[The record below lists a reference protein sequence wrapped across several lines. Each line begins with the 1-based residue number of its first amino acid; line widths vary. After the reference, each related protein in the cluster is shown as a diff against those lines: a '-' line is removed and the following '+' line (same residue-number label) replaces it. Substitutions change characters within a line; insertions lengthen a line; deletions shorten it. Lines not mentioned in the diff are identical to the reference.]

1 MNLFGRRRRIL
12 IDKLQFTLLGVSL
25 VHLVMI
31 IAIFLIAVFAPAV
44 FSLYRE
50 TSPELS
56 LEAAN
61 EFLNLHKR
69 IWPAAGLALLL
80 IAFHS
85 VHVSHRIAG
94 PLYRFRG
101 VFQSVAQGDLTR
113 RAGVRR
119 RDYLRQ
125 DADAINA
132 MLDGLVT
139 RSMEIRHRA
148 AEAQTALVDLVT
160 LTAEMSD
167 PELSASIGKLGLRL
181 DRMSESVGRIRCPN
195 SAVDFPEPTLEAGP
209 APRPR
214 EVGIE

>member
-12 IDKLQFTLLGVSL
+12 IDKLQLTLLGVSMA
-25 VHLVMI
+25 HLIMI
-31 IAIFLIAVFAPAV
+31 IAIFLIAVFAPAI

-80 IAFHS
+80 IAYHS

-101 VFQSVAQGDLTR
+101 VFESMAQGDLR
-113 RAGVRR
+113 QRAGVRR
-119 RDYLRQ
+119 KDYLRQ
-125 DADAINA
+125 DADAINE
-132 MLDGLVT
+132 MIDGLVT
-139 RSMEIRHRA
+139 RSMEIRQCA
-148 AEAQTALVDLVT
+148 AETQTALADLVK
-160 LTAEMSD
+160 LTAGTAD
-167 PELSASIGKLGLRL
+167 PELSAAIGKLGLRL
-181 DRMSESVGRIRCPN
+181 DRLSESASRTRCPD
-195 SAVDFPEPTLEAGP
+195 SAVDSPESTPEPCP
-209 APRPR
+209 AARPH
-214 EVGIE
+214 EVGID